1 MSYFLY
7 INLFNYLDNE
17 PSKDDNAETAVDAVE
32 DDADEV
38 PPTADVIAEVAADVA
53 DEARELRS
61 MFVNADIVL
70 STLELL
76 TNPVAP
82 ETIPKAKSL

>member
-76 TNPVAP
+76 TNPEAP
-82 ETIPKAKSL
+82 ETIPNAKSL